1 MSTAP
6 NQFSI
11 QGKGLLG
18 RPLYLDL
25 QATTPLDPRC
35 VPTVPSLL
43 SKQSFHHIH
52 MRRVLD
58 AMLPYM
64 TSMYGNP
71 HSKTHSYGWET
82 ELAVE
87 RAREHIAKLL
97 HADEKEVI
105 FTSGAT
111 ESNNMAIKG
120 VAHFYRSKKK
130 HVVTLT
136 TEHKCVLD
144 SCRALESEGFEV
156 LLQLML
162 MHHYRRS

>member
-1 MSTAP
+1 
-6 NQFSI
+6 
-11 QGKGLLG
+11 
-18 RPLYLDL
+18 
-25 QATTPLDPRC
+25 
-35 VPTVPSLL
+35 
-43 SKQSFHHIH
+43 
-52 MRRVLD
+52 
-58 AMLPYM
+58 MLPYM
-64 TSMYGNP
+64 TSRYGNP
-71 HSKTHSYGWET
+71 HSKTHAYGWES

-97 HADEKEVI
+97 HADEKEII

-130 HVVTLT
+130 HIITLT

-156 LLQLML
+156 PQIQLTIN
-162 MHHYRRS
+162 YRSRCDEL